1 MNIGTEPTEVVFE
14 SLDLVYVPAADVDAA
29 TVLHVESLGP
39 IERWIGGAILGVR

>member
-39 IERWIGGAILGVR
+39 SWCGWATTSPMA